1 MKRAGAC
8 LILVLS
14 AVGSAG
20 PALAQVSDVEGEV
33 IADVR
38 VRAEHVDREGL
49 DETLAVTWRARLGYE
64 IKTPDGWSALIEGE
78 AVGHLNDDFSDS
90 IDVVPGKA
98 VVADPE
104 ALELNRLQLAW
115 TDKSANATL
124 GRQRIVLD
132 DGRFVGSVGFRQNEQ
147 TFDAVR
153 LGYTGGD
160 AINLQYIYIDK
171 VHRIFG
177 DESPVGEFE
186 SNSHVL
192 RVAGETDMGN
202 LVATVLLLDLG
213 GSGSASS
220 QTYAVRWSKSWPL
233 GDGILAANIQ
243 AAEQSGYEGMGPTV
257 DLGFQS
263 YGATYS
269 SGDITFVGGLE
280 ILEGA
285 AGQSFATPLA
295 TLHAFQGWADVF
307 LNTPPSGIRDLSVG
321 ITGKGSPAISGAE
334 PVSWAAFVHQFESD
348 NGALTHGAE
357 FDAVLRIPINE
368 FLAIETKAAVFSG
381 AAGGPPDTSKF
392 WLALE
397 ASF

>member
-1 MKRAGAC
+1 MRPTGAC

-14 AVGSAG
+14 IFGSAG
-20 PALAQVSDVEGEV
+20 PALGQVSDIEGDV

-38 VRAEHVDREGL
+38 LRAEHVDREGL

-64 IKTPDGWSALIEGE
+64 FKTPDGWSALIEGE

-104 ALELNRLQLAW
+104 TLELNRLQLAW

-153 LGYTGGD
+153 LGYTGSD
-160 AINLQYIYIDK
+160 AINLQYIYIDR

-186 SNSHVL
+186 SNSHVVRL
-192 RVAGETDMGN
+192 AGETGVGN
-202 LVATVLLLDLG
+202 LVATVLFLDLG

-243 AAEQSGYEGMGPTV
+243 AAEQSGYEGAGPIV

-321 ITGKGSPAISGAE
+321 ITGKGSPAISGAK
-334 PVSWAAFVHQFESD
+334 PVSWAAFVHRFESD

>member
-8 LILVLS
+8 LVLVFSSLGFS
-14 AVGSAG
+14 GAAF
-20 PALAQVSDVEGEV
+20 AQGSDVEGDV

-38 VRAEHVDREGL
+38 VRAEHVDRQGL

-64 IKTPDGWSALIEGE
+64 IKMPDGWSALIEGE

-98 VVADPE
+98 VIADPE
-104 ALELNRLQLAW
+104 ALELNRLQLGWAN
-115 TDKSANATL
+115 KSASATL

-147 TFDAVR
+147 TFDAIR
-153 LGYTGGD
+153 LGYTGSETF
-160 AINLQYIYIDK
+160 NLQYVYIDK

-186 SNSHVL
+186 SNSHVIRL
-192 RVAGETDMGN
+192 AGETGVGN
-202 LVATVLLLDLG
+202 LAATVLLLDLG

-220 QTYAVRWSKSWPL
+220 QTYAVRWSESWPL
-233 GDGILAANIQ
+233 GDGLLSAHVQ
-243 AAEQSGYEGMGPTV
+243 AAEQSGYEGTGPTV

-269 SGDITFVGGLE
+269 RGDITFVGGLE

-307 LNTPPSGIRDLSVG
+307 LNTPPSGIRDLSIG
-321 ITGKGSPAISGAE
+321 ITGKGVPVISGAK
-334 PVSWAAFVHQFESD
+334 PVSWAAFAHQFESD
-348 NGALTHGAE
+348 NGALTYGAE
-357 FDAVLRIPINE
+357 FDAVVRIPINE

-381 AAGGPPDTSKF
+381 ATGGPPDTNKF